1 VGYHTNTRAEATVP
15 DTTIVTSFLGLL
27 QGFAPCFTAPSFQTF
42 LVLAAGWVL
51 NLGRHT
57 VTATIRSANAVG
69 WKHFSSFHRFFAAAS
84 WRPDG
89 VGVIV
94 VRLVDR
100 LVPKDQA
107 VLVAIDDTLGRHT
120 GKKISAA
127 SMHRDPLLSTGKRL
141 YFHWGHLWVVA
152 GIHIRVFD
160 KSWCLPVLFRLY
172 RGKKRC
178 AAEKRPYRKTPELA
192 AELIRVLAE
201 TLPHR
206 RIVVVGDAAY
216 TNRSVIRRR
225 PGNVTVIGRCRLD
238 AAIYEPPPRRAAGQM
253 GRPRVRGA
261 KLLSPEAQ
269 LASGKVRCQTLRLE
283 VYGRTTTVKVFVIDA
298 LWYIAA
304 GSELVRIVVVRDFPG
319 HERDDVF
326 VCTDPTMTAQAIVET
341 FAHRWSLEVTF
352 HEVKGKLG
360 FEDPQ
365 NRTELAVERTAP
377 FALWMYT
384 FVALWYFTTG
394 QRLRA
399 ARHLSMPWY
408 RTKTTPAFSDMLAT
422 LRRASW
428 SERLFDPRGNHS
440 TSRKLLLPL
449 LDHLSLVA

>member
-1 VGYHTNTRAEATVP
+1 MP
-15 DTTIVTSFLGLL
+15 DTIIVTSFLTSL

-42 LVLAAGWVL
+42 LTLAAGWVL

-57 VTATIRSANAVG
+57 VTATIRAANAVG

-84 WRPDG
+84 WLTDE
-89 VGVIV
+89 VGIVV
-94 VRLVDR
+94 VRLVEKLID
-100 LVPKDQA
+100 KDQP
-107 VLVAIDDTLGRHT
+107 VVVAIDDTLGRHT
-120 GKKISAA
+120 GKNIAAA
-127 SMHRDPLLSTGKRL
+127 SMHRDPLLSTGKLL

-152 GIHIRVFD
+152 GITIRAFD

-192 AELIRVLAE
+192 AELIRILAE
-201 TLPHR
+201 VLPHR
-206 RIVVVGDAAY
+206 RIIVVGDAAY
-216 TNRSVIRRR
+216 TNSSVIKRR
-225 PGNVTVIGRCRLD
+225 PRNVTIIGRCRLD
-238 AAIYEPPPRRAAGQM
+238 AAIYEQPPARAGQM

-261 KLLSPEAQ
+261 KLPSPQAR
-269 LASGKVRCQTLRLE
+269 LASGKAHWQSIRVQ
-283 VYGRTTTVKVFVIDA
+283 VYGKTPTVKAFAIDA

-304 GSELVRIVVVRDFPG
+304 GSELVRLVVVRDFPG

-326 VCTDPTMTAQAIVET
+326 VCTDPAMSPQAIIET
-341 FAHRWSLEVTF
+341 FANRWALEVTF

-365 NRTELAVERTAP
+365 NRTERAVERTAP
-377 FALWMYT
+377 FALWMYSL
-384 FVALWYFTTG
+384 VVLWYLTAG

-399 ARHLSMPWY
+399 ARRPSLPWY
-408 RTKTTPAFSDMLAT
+408 RSKVAPAFSDMLAT

-428 SERLFDPRGNHS
+428 SQRLFDPGGNHS
-440 TSRKLLLPL
+440 TSRKLLQPL
-449 LDHLSLVA
+449 IDHLCNTA